1 MLYLSIA
8 NQNEKTLVLV
18 LTYSLQTQISNIFI
32 GLGIL
37 KVESFNIIIDSA
49 LYPKVLV
56 FKTTVEKIEDA
67 EKLLDANVIVST
79 PQILQQTFKE

>member
-1 MLYLSIA
+1 M
-8 NQNEKTLVLV
+8 
-18 LTYSLQTQISNIFI
+18 
-32 GLGIL
+32 GIL

>member
-79 PQILQQTFKE
+79 PQILQPTFKE

>member
-1 MLYLSIA
+1 ML
-8 NQNEKTLVLV
+8 TD
-18 LTYSLQTQISNIFI
+18 SLQTQIYNIFI

-37 KVESFNIIIDSA
+37 KAESFNIIIDSA
-49 LYPKVLV
+49 LCPKVLV
-56 FKTTVEKIEDA
+56 FKTTVETIEDA

>member
-1 MLYLSIA
+1 M
-8 NQNEKTLVLV
+8 

>member
-1 MLYLSIA
+1 ML
-8 NQNEKTLVLV
+8 TD
-18 LTYSLQTQISNIFI
+18 SLQTQISNIFI
-32 GLGIL
+32 GVGIL

-56 FKTTVEKIEDA
+56 FKTTVGKIEDA

>member
-1 MLYLSIA
+1 M
-8 NQNEKTLVLV
+8 KKPLVLV
-18 LTYSLQTQISNIFI
+18 LTDSLQTQIYNIFI

-37 KVESFNIIIDSA
+37 KAESFNIIIDSA

-56 FKTTVEKIEDA
+56 FKTTVETIEDA

-79 PQILQQTFKE
+79 PQILQQIFKE

>member
-1 MLYLSIA
+1 ML
-8 NQNEKTLVLV
+8 TD
-18 LTYSLQTQISNIFI
+18 SLQTQISNIFI

>member
-18 LTYSLQTQISNIFI
+18 LTDSLQTQISNIFI

>member
-18 LTYSLQTQISNIFI
+18 LTDSLQTQISNIFI
-32 GLGIL
+32 GVGIL

>member
-8 NQNEKTLVLV
+8 NQDEKTLVLV
-18 LTYSLQTQISNIFI
+18 LTDSLQTQISNIFI

>member
-1 MLYLSIA
+1 ML
-8 NQNEKTLVLV
+8 TD
-18 LTYSLQTQISNIFI
+18 SLQTQISNIFI
-32 GLGIL
+32 GVGIL